1 MPGLCVLSVLSR
13 IMGCLL
19 HNDRLCQGPG
29 VIKAAF
35 STPPGGLW
43 VFGAEGGDGTRQG
56 AEGSG

>member
-1 MPGLCVLSVLSR
+1 
-13 IMGCLL
+13 MGYLL

-43 VFGAEGGDGTRQG
+43 VFGAEGGDGTRQS